1 MAELHFQWDE
11 QKDTEN
17 KRKHGVEF
25 EEARTVFH
33 DHRALL
39 IDDPDHSSDEDRFV
53 LLGLSFLLRTL
64 VVCHCYRENDD
75 VIRIISARRA
85 NRTER
90 TEYNRRWRNE
100 R

>member
-17 KRKHGVEF
+17 KRKHGVGF
-25 EEARTVFH
+25 EEAQTVFH

-90 TEYNRRWRNE
+90 AEYNRRWRNE